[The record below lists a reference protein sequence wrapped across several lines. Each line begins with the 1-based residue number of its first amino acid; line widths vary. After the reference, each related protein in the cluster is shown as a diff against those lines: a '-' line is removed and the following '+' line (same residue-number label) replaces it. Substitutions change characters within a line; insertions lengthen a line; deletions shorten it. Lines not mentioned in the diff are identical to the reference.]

1 MEGVFFSAMPP
12 HELNDYSCAH
22 DFNRFKKLHRYNI
35 IVGTLWNSCFEFKNY
50 KLTYDPAVTFLYLL

>member
-35 IVGTLWNSCFEFKNY
+35 IVGTFYGIVVLNLKIM
-50 KLTYDPAVTFLYLL
+50 K